1 MKGEGLRITIIED
14 NELVKDA
21 FAVYI
26 TDLSNHKVINTYTNC
41 EDAIRNLEAD
51 APDLILMD
59 LDLPGM
65 HGLQG
70 IREIRKKL
78 PAVNIIVI
86 TVHDNSEMV
95 FEALCAGAAGY
106 ITKTSN
112 HIRVIDAINELA
124 AGGAPMSGNIARM
137 VVESFRKSQ
146 AQLEQ
151 ESLLT
156 ARETEVLHLIAKGK
170 SYKEIAETLFVHIET
185 IKTHIK
191 NIYFKLQVNNKV
203 AAIEKGLKHNLIHPE

>member
-1 MKGEGLRITIIED
+1 MKDQGLRITIIED
-14 NELVKDA
+14 NVLVKDA

-26 TDLSNHKVINTYTNC
+26 TDLSHHTVVNTYTNC
-41 EDAIRNLEAD
+41 EDALQNLLRD

-70 IREIRKKL
+70 IKEVRKLL
-78 PAVNIIVI
+78 PSVSIVVI
-86 TVHDNSEMV
+86 TVHENSEMV
-95 FEALCAGAAGY
+95 FEALCAGATGY

-112 HIRVIDAINELA
+112 HFKVLDAINELA

-137 VVESFRKSQ
+137 VVESFRKSTGI
-146 AQLEQ
+146 Q
-151 ESLLT
+151 ENEHLLT

-170 SYKEIAETLFVHIET
+170 SYKEIADTLFVHLET

-191 NIYFKLQVNNKV
+191 NIYSKLQVNNKV
-203 AAIEKGLKHNLIHPE
+203 AAIEKGIRQKII